1 MTDEKF
7 LAAYE
12 AARKSRNNISFD
24 LPGRRL
30 AVHQY
35 RQALDALDAN
45 MDSAQA
51 KVFGW
56 AESSGWPP
64 AAELRERLAERC
76 RIVSGSPTT
85 KGSEVK

>member
-64 AAELRERLAERC
+64 AAELRERLGWQRDAGLAA
-76 RIVSGSPTT
+76 VPQL
-85 KGSEVK
+85 KGVK